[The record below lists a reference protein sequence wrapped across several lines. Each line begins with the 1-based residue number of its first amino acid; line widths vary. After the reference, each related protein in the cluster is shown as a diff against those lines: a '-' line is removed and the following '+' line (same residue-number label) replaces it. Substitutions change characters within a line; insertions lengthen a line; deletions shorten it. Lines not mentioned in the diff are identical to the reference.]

1 MRLGGPD
8 LCAAAW
14 SRPTPMWTLG
24 PRRRPGGRWRLPVR
38 SACGSRGVRP
48 VVGPLACGGL
58 VGARRVLAVATFVV
72 GVRGA
77 LRLHGGT
84 AGTVVLLLR

>member
-1 MRLGGPD
+1 
-8 LCAAAW
+8 
-14 SRPTPMWTLG
+14 
-24 PRRRPGGRWRLPVR
+24 
-38 SACGSRGVRP
+38 VRP